1 MEGYKEA
8 KRILEENCGREIKVH
23 KKLIMELE
31 NLRETMNTNQ
41 VKEHMNFT
49 TSCRQWTLTT
59 MKKINTAEAHV
70 YSVMNELGPVR
81 DARTLTER
89 YKRALQKDANWE
101 NWGLIT

>member
-41 VKEHMNFT
+41 IKEYMNLQQAVVSEHWLPWRKST
-49 TSCRQWTLTT
+49 QL
-59 MKKINTAEAHV
+59 
-70 YSVMNELGPVR
+70 
-81 DARTLTER
+81 
-89 YKRALQKDANWE
+89 KRMYIQ
-101 NWGLIT
+101 